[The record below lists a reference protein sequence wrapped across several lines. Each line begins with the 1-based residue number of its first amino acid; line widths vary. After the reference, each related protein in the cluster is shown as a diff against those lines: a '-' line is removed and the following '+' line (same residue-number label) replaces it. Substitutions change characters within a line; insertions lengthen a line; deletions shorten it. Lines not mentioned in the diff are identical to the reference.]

1 MAADY
6 KSYGITLTLLLP
18 LYASA
23 AGDITPSALGTQ
35 IWVVSAA
42 NTLLVI
48 TSVISIIQFIT
59 HKHHNRTPFQ
69 LFNIVFAVVFYSVSI
84 PFLLH
89 NKEFFTGFENLSDQE
104 CLKKYFLD
112 TDLTSWIRR
121 IIPVAVIMNLIY
133 LIRFARTYYL
143 E

>member
-1 MAADY
+1 MAANY
-6 KSYGITLTLLLP
+6 KSYGIALALLLP
-18 LYASA
+18 LSASA
-23 AGDITPSALGTQ
+23 AGDITPGALGTQ

-48 TSVISIIQFIT
+48 TSIISIIQFVA
-59 HKHHNRTPFQ
+59 HKDHNRTPFQ
-69 LFNIVFAVVFYSVSI
+69 LFNILFAIVFYAVSV

-121 IIPVAVIMNLIY
+121 IIPVAVVFNIIY
-133 LIRFARTYYL
+133 LFRFARTYYL